1 MPRVGDIAGM
11 GTIVLLLLLG
21 WLACTAVLT
30 IGVGSRE
37 RATERDSDLR
47 SATGQQLTQSNGRV
61 KNSPRP
67 QVVVGSTQE
76 SSGAHA
82 GID

>member
-1 MPRVGDIAGM
+1 MPRVGDIGGM

-37 RATERDSDLR
+37 RATERDSELR
-47 SATGQQLTQSNGRV
+47 SVSGQQVTRSNGGV

-67 QVVVGSTQE
+67 PMVVGTTQE
-76 SSGAHA
+76 TSGAPA
-82 GID
+82 GVD

>member
-30 IGVGSRE
+30 IGAGSRG
-37 RATERDSDLR
+37 R
-47 SATGQQLTQSNGRV
+47 ATGQDSESRGASGQQVTSSKDRL
-61 KNSPRP
+61 KDLPRP
-67 QVVVGSTQE
+67 PMVVGSTE
-76 SSGAHA
+76 GTSSAPA